1 MINCAHPNHFKNILQ
16 SDSGWKSRIRA
27 IRANASIKSHAELD
41 DSETLDAGNKEE
53 LAEEYKNLKSLLPN
67 LNILGGCCG
76 TDHTHMEK
84 ICEMWF
90 KE

>member
-1 MINCAHPNHFKNILQ
+1 MINCAHPNHFKTILQ
-16 SDSGWKSRIRA
+16 SDGNWKSRIKG

-41 DSETLDAGNKEE
+41 ELETLDVGNKDE
-53 LAEEYKNLKSLLPN
+53 LALGYQNLKRLLPN
-67 LNILGGCCG
+67 LTILGGCCG

-84 ICEMWF
+84 ICELWF